1 MTTCQT
7 ASKWSLLPMPAD
19 RRIADD
25 RRDLSTD
32 RSEDM
37 YALLGHVDI
46 DPNRVDEAEALL
58 RERLLPR
65 VKEMEGFVSGTFT
78 RDRAGRWGRSVVI
91 FENEAAA
98 EKAAEAAAAMAPPE
112 GAPLQFRTFDIA
124 EVIVQA

>member
-1 MTTCQT
+1 
-7 ASKWSLLPMPAD
+7 
-19 RRIADD
+19 
-25 RRDLSTD
+25 
-32 RSEDM
+32 M

-46 DPNRVDEAEALL
+46 DPKRVHEAEALL
-58 RERLLPR
+58 RERLLPS